1 MAMSIISN
9 FRKPKK
15 SVTLKMRIKPKTQ
28 TAVIEAVAK
37 KNLEYLHSIR
47 PNW

>member
-1 MAMSIISN
+1 MMAMSIISN

-15 SVTLKMRIKPKTQ
+15 SGTPKLRIKPKTQ

-37 KNLEYLHSIR
+37 KKR
-47 PNW
+47 

>member
-1 MAMSIISN
+1 MMAMSIILN

-15 SVTLKMRIKPKTQ
+15 SGMLKLRIKPKTQ

-37 KNLEYLHSIR
+37 KR
-47 PNW
+47 